1 MFQYICIDV
10 LSVSVSYLLMI
21 HSKLPW
27 VSDIEY
33 DPQDK
38 WNLSF
43 HVGANVLD
51 LLFLSDFL
59 YVSKY
64 SRCWDSKRQCVYH
77 SSLSLFYLKD

>member
-1 MFQYICIDV
+1 MFTYICIDV
-10 LSVSVSYLLMI
+10 LSVSVSCLLMI

-33 DPQDK
+33 DPQGK
-38 WNLSF
+38 WNLSL
-43 HVGANVLD
+43 HVGADVFD

-64 SRCWDSKRQCVYH
+64 SRCCDSKRQHVYH